1 MYCCILIDFQ
11 LNITPEI
18 MSDFLKQ
25 RDTWLALTVVLGIL
39 FLVIICLFIF
49 LREVTQC
56 KVDNIITK
64 EVYCRESRLP

>member
-1 MYCCILIDFQ
+1 
-11 LNITPEI
+11 

-56 KVDNIITK
+56 KVDNIVRM